1 MAPGINLD
9 RSGRILIL
17 EDILLQ
23 VKGVSKRF
31 PGVLAL
37 DKVNFTLGTGEVHA
51 LVGENGAGKSTLMNI
66 VTGLIPMSEGSMK
79 LTGKDYAPHSPLDA
93 LRQGV
98 SMIHQEISLVNSMPV
113 YENIWLGNEKK
124 FGGKIFVKKKD
135 QIAATTDIL
144 RNLNM
149 DIESQKPVGELSIS
163 KKQMVEVV
171 RAICCD
177 AKAIVMDE
185 PSSSLTEQEVEKL
198 FEMIMKLKNDGK
210 SIVYI
215 SHKIDEVYRI
225 CDKVTVFRDG
235 QFIAEKRTTEISKQ
249 ELVNLMVGRE
259 LTDMYPKVPAA
270 ISEPIMEVRNF
281 NREGKF
287 QGINFSVRRGEILGF
302 CGLVGAGRTELMQ
315 TVFGIDK
322 KDTGSVFLK
331 GKEIKIQSAGDAI
344 RNGIAMVTEDRR
356 GTGLIAGLSV
366 KSNTS
371 LAYLEQISKWGFI
384 DQNAENAAY
393 KEMKQA
399 MSIKAPSDDT
409 VVALLSGGNQQ
420 KVIIGK
426 WLLTKP
432 DVLIMDEPT
441 RGIDVGAKSEIYRL
455 MGNMAAEGKAVIM
468 VSSEL
473 PELFGI
479 CDRILVMHRG
489 RLIDEFLRGDFNQE
503 KVMQSAFGLKEGVN

>member
-1 MAPGINLD
+1 
-9 RSGRILIL
+9 L

-37 DKVNFTLGTGEVHA
+37 DRVDFTLGTGEVHA

-66 VTGLIPMSEGSMK
+66 ITGLIPMSEGSMK
-79 LTGKDYAPHSPLDA
+79 LAGEDYEPRSPLDA
-93 LRQGV
+93 LRHGV

-113 YENIWLGNEKK
+113 YENVWLGSEKK
-124 FGGKIFVKKKD
+124 FGARIFVKKKD
-135 QIAATTDIL
+135 QIAAADEIL
-144 RNLNM
+144 QSLNM
-149 DIESQKPVGELSIS
+149 DIESRKPVGELSIS
-163 KKQMVEVV
+163 KKQMVEVT

-177 AKAIVMDE
+177 ARVIVMDE
-185 PSSSLTEQEVEKL
+185 PSSSLTEQELEKL
-198 FEMIMKLKNDGK
+198 FAMILKLKTDGK

-235 QFIAEKRTTEISKQ
+235 RFIAEKKTGEITKQ
-249 ELVNLMVGRE
+249 GLVNLMVGRE

-270 ISEPIMEVRNF
+270 IGEPILEAKNF
-281 NREGKF
+281 SRGGKF

-315 TVFGIDK
+315 ALFGIDK
-322 KDTGSVFLK
+322 KDTGTVFLK

-366 KSNTS
+366 KANTS

-384 DQNAENAAY
+384 DQNAESAAY

-426 WLLTKP
+426 WLLTRP

-455 MGNMAAEGKAVIM
+455 MGKMAAEGKAVIM

-479 CDRILVMHRG
+479 CDRILVMRQG
-489 RLIDEFLRGDFNQE
+489 CLTDEFLRNDFDQE
-503 KVMQSAFGLKEGVN
+503 KVMQSAFGLKERVN

>member
-1 MAPGINLD
+1 MKN
-9 RSGRILIL
+9 
-17 EDILLQ
+17 ILLQ
-23 VKGVSKRF
+23 VEGVSKRF

-37 DKVNFTLGTGEVHA
+37 DKVNFALGTGEVHA

-66 VTGLIPMSEGSMK
+66 ITGLIPMTEGSMK
-79 LTGKDYAPHSPLDA
+79 LAGEDYEPHSPLDA
-93 LRQGV
+93 LSQGV

-124 FGGKIFVKKKD
+124 FGAKVFVKKKD
-135 QIAATTDIL
+135 QIAATDEML
-144 RNLNM
+144 RSLNM
-149 DIESQKPVGELSIS
+149 DIESEKPVGELSIS
-163 KKQMVEVV
+163 KKQMVEVA

-177 AKAIVMDE
+177 AKVIIMDE

-198 FEMIMKLKNDGK
+198 FEMILNLKNEGK
-210 SIVYI
+210 SVVYI
-215 SHKIDEVYRI
+215 SHKIDEIYKI

-235 QFIAEKRTTEISKQ
+235 QFVAEKQTKNISKQ
-249 ELVNLMVGRE
+249 GLVNLMVGRE
-259 LTDMYPKVPAA
+259 LTDMYPKIPAT
-270 ISEPIMEVRNF
+270 IGESIMEVRNF

-287 QGINFSVRRGEILGF
+287 HGINFSVRGGEILGF

-315 TVFGIDK
+315 AIFGIDK

-331 GKEIKIQSAGDAI
+331 GKEIKIQSTGDAI

-356 GTGLIAGLSV
+356 GTGLVAGMSV
-366 KSNTS
+366 KANTS
-371 LAYLEQISKWGFI
+371 LAYLEQITKWGFV
-384 DQNAENAAY
+384 DQNAETAAY
-393 KEMKQA
+393 NEMKQA

-455 MGNMAAEGKAVIM
+455 MGKMAAEGKGVIM

-479 CDRILVMHRG
+479 CDRILVMHQG
-489 RLIDEFLRGDFNQE
+489 RLTDEFLRGDFSQE
-503 KVMQSAFGLKEGVN
+503 KIMQSAFGLKERIK

>member
-1 MAPGINLD
+1 
-9 RSGRILIL
+9 L

-79 LTGKDYAPHSPLDA
+79 LAGKDYEPHSPLDA

-135 QIAATTDIL
+135 QIAATTGIL

-177 AKAIVMDE
+177 AKVIVMDE

-198 FEMIMKLKNDGK
+198 FEMILKLKNDGK

-235 QFIAEKRTTEISKQ
+235 QFIAEKRTAEITKQ
-249 ELVNLMVGRE
+249 VLVNLMVGRE

-270 ISEPIMEVRNF
+270 IGGPIMEVRNF

-287 QGINFSVRRGEILGF
+287 QGINFSVRNGEILGF

-315 TVFGIDK
+315 AIFGIDK
-322 KDTGSVFLK
+322 KDAGSVFLK
-331 GKEIKIQSAGDAI
+331 GKETKIQSAGDAI

-426 WLLTKP
+426 WLLTRP

-479 CDRILVMHRG
+479 CDRILVMHQG

-503 KVMQSAFGLKEGVN
+503 KVMQSAFGLKERVN